1 MLTPSSSTE
10 IPGIAAVGPIFKY
23 SIIFGAETHKNMN
36 FTYGFDIKAAPKQS
50 IVLNIGDLEKSSSN
64 GFSETSV
71 SALPFESNTDTIDIN
86 LAISLRP
93 QLLLG
98 IELFKGLGNIGAGFF
113 FDIPK
118 LSANIS
124 TKEGVNAQCKKPQDD
139 GKITSG
145 KRLHIEPEVVLDVGV
160 ELEIDLNLG
169 PVLAQT
175 LSHTIFSTPFPLP
188 TACSSLKA
196 VTRSSAAVAATSAT
210 VSPKTTTRES
220 GSTTDRSDGT
230 GGQSIAYPSGVIG
243 LNATIPPGMIGS
255 VAPIPK
261 PQATIVGL
269 SLSAATFPQGEASAA
284 ANAISVS
291 TPCPQA
297 ETRPAAFGVVASIVD
312 DLADSFP
319 NLTPLIPAVKG
330 INAQAATAYE
340 LPIPSSIGLD
350 IILARSLPETT
361 EVVGS
366 ESQGDS
372 TQPTAAASSSAPV
385 QGGSSRKPSGLMTMQ
400 SLIGVCCL
408 WIFLL

>member
-23 SIIFGAETHKNMN
+23 SIIFGAETQKNMN
-36 FTYGFDIKAAPKQS
+36 FTYGFDIRAAPKQS
-50 IVLNIGDLEKSSSN
+50 VVLNIGDVEKSSSN

-71 SALPFESNTDTIDIN
+71 SALPFESNTDTIDLN

-98 IELFKGLGNIGAGFF
+98 IELFQGRGNIGAGFF

-124 TKEGVNAQCKKPQDD
+124 TKEGVNAQCEKPQNT
-139 GKITSG
+139 GKITPG

-169 PVLAQT
+169 PLPGTT
-175 LSHTIFSTPFPLP
+175 LSHTLFSTPFPLP

-196 VTRSSAAVAATSAT
+196 ETRSSATVAATSAT
-210 VSPKTTTRES
+210 VSPKTTTRAS
-220 GSTTDRSDGT
+220 TSTTRRSDGA
-230 GGQSIAYPSGVIG
+230 GGHSIAYPSGIIG
-243 LNATIPPGMIGS
+243 LNATMPRGLRGS
-255 VAPIPK
+255 VVATPK
-261 PQATIVGL
+261 PYTRTVGL
-269 SLSAATFPQGEASAA
+269 SLSAVTPSEGEASAA

-297 ETRPAAFGVVASIVD
+297 ETLPAAYGVVASIVD

-319 NLTPLIPAVKG
+319 DFTPLIPVVKG
-330 INAQAATAYE
+330 INAQTATTYE
-340 LPIPSSIGLD
+340 LPIGSGVGLD
-350 IILARSLPETT
+350 IILARSLPDTT
-361 EVVGS
+361 EAVGPG
-366 ESQGDS
+366 SQDDS
-372 TQPTAAASSSAPV
+372 TQPTAAVSKSAQV
-385 QGGSSRKPSGLMTMQ
+385 QGGGNRRPSDLMTMQ
-400 SLIGVCCL
+400 CLIGFCL
-408 WIFLL
+408 IWVFLL